1 MLKLDIYK
9 LIIYNK
15 LKKRFEFVLLCDK
28 SGKYG
33 KKLNLKLFIDI
44 ISIKSGLEFKSN

>member
-1 MLKLDIYK
+1 MIKLDIHN
-9 LIIYNK
+9 LIIYSK

-33 KKLNLKLFIDI
+33 KKLNL
-44 ISIKSGLEFKSN
+44 

>member
-1 MLKLDIYK
+1 MLKLDIYN

-15 LKKRFEFVLLCDK
+15 LKKRFEFILLCDK

-33 KKLNLKLFIDI
+33 KKLNIKLLKDI
-44 ISIKSGLEFKSN
+44 IQVKTGMYNK